1 MSVRIL
7 AIGEVMLELA
17 PAGEAGGRKLLALGY
32 AGDTYNTAIYLT
44 RLGVPTAYFTRLGD
58 DPYSRE
64 VLQLMT
70 QEGLDTTSVEAV
82 PGRTPGLYLI
92 ANQPDGE
99 RSFSFWRGQ
108 SPAREMFSTQASTA
122 ALEQRLQDIPY
133 AYLSGITLG
142 ILADEARASLL
153 RILANFRARGGK
165 VVFDNNYRPQLWRDR
180 EHACGAMAAAL
191 AVADIALL
199 TDDDEARLWGSGE
212 PAEVLGRCM
221 DAGVGEAVIKRGP
234 NPVVVAAAPGGGG
247 YREQLHVDVPP
258 VVQVVDT
265 TAAGDSFNAGY
276 LAARFSGRDP
286 VSAAAHG
293 CRCAGVVIQ
302 HRGAIVERGSFL
314 QGIAGWNNLG

>member
-1 MSVRIL
+1 MSVQIL

-17 PAGEAGGRKLLALGY
+17 PAGEAGGKKLLALGH

-44 RLGVPTAYFTRLGD
+44 RLGVSTAYFTRLGD
-58 DPYSRE
+58 DPYSSE
-64 VLQLMT
+64 LLQLMA
-70 QEGLDTTSVEAV
+70 QEGLDITSVEAV

-92 ANQPDGE
+92 ANQPSGE

-108 SPAREMFSTQASTA
+108 SPAREMFSAHASIT
-122 ALEQRLQDIPY
+122 ALEQRLLGIPY
-133 AYLSGITLG
+133 AYFSGVTLG
-142 ILADEARASLL
+142 ILAEEARTNLL
-153 RILANFRARGGK
+153 RVFADFRTRGGK

-212 PAEVLGRCM
+212 PVDILSRCA
-221 DAGVGEAVIKRGP
+221 DAGVGEVVIKRGP
-234 NPVVVAAAPGGGG
+234 NPVVVAANARKGG
-247 YREQLHVDVPP
+247 YREQLQINVPS
-258 VVQVVDT
+258 VAQVVDT

-276 LAARFSGRDP
+276 LAARFSGRDLA
-286 VSAAAHG
+286 SAAAYG

-302 HRGAIVERGSFL
+302 HRGAIVERNSFL
-314 QGIAGWNNLG
+314 QEIAG